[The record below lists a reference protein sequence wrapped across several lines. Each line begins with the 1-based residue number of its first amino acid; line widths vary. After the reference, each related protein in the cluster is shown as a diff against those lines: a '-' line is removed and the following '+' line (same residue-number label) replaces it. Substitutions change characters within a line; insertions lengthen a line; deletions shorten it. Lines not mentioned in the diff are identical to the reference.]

1 MDASRILIG
10 IRMQLHLDRA
20 TLARLSGVSPSTV
33 GRIEKGELD
42 PTWGML
48 TRILES
54 TGFHI
59 YGERFVPTGD
69 ATAAVAARLVLD
81 RVLGGTSRNP
91 STSLMALSGPAE
103 LEQWWDR
110 WRRARWLSEDPTQLG
125 IGHVAMTAAHTA
137 REGRRA
143 MPQHVVGDGRGWR
156 ELALRIDQAGFEYAV
171 SETVAAL
178 ESPGDGLATIPRI
191 YVSDPAM
198 VASVLRLQESAPGQ
212 GVPLVSAGWPEL
224 DDVVVGHA
232 IRFTTLGQAI
242 MDGLTGEE
250 TEQRRAE
257 RTLLRLIPEHLRIG

>member
-1 MDASRILIG
+1 
-10 IRMQLHLDRA
+10 
-20 TLARLSGVSPSTV
+20 
-33 GRIEKGELD
+33 
-42 PTWGML
+42 
-48 TRILES
+48 
-54 TGFHI
+54 
-59 YGERFVPTGD
+59 
-69 ATAAVAARLVLD
+69 
-81 RVLGGTSRNP
+81 
-91 STSLMALSGPAE
+91 
-103 LEQWWDR
+103 
-110 WRRARWLSEDPTQLG
+110 
-125 IGHVAMTAAHTA
+125 
-137 REGRRA
+137 

-178 ESPGDGLATIPRI
+178 ESPCDVLATIPRI

-257 RTLLRLIPEHLRIG
+257 RTLLRLIPEQHRERLVGEDEGGPHQHPDRDQRGQQGGGGESGEDGAAGEAAA